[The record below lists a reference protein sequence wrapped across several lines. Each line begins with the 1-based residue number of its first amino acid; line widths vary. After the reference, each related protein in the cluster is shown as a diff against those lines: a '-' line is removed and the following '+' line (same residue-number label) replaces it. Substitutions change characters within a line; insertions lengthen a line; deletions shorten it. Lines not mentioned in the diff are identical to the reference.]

1 MALTHRERFIL
12 HSSAILSSQVGTSKD
27 EHNMIL
33 AMIVNNR
40 CRDLKDTKKIDQ
52 LLNDI
57 DEEIRNSSVLYKGD
71 LL

>member
-12 HSSAILSSQVGTSKD
+12 HSSAILSVKTGSTKD
-27 EHNMIL
+27 ERDIIL

-52 LLNDI
+52 LLDDI
-57 DEEIRNSSVLYKGD
+57 DEEIQNSSVLYKGD

>member
-12 HSSAILSSQVGTSKD
+12 HSSAILSVKTDTKD
-27 EHNMIL
+27 ERDIIL

-40 CRDLKDTKKIDQ
+40 CRDLKDTKKIDK
-52 LLNDI
+52 LLDDI
-57 DEEIRNSSVLYKGD
+57 DEEIQNSSVLYKGN

>member
-12 HSSAILSSQVGTSKD
+12 HSSAILSVKTDTKD
-27 EHNMIL
+27 ERDIIL

-52 LLNDI
+52 LLDDI
-57 DEEIRNSSVLYKGD
+57 DEEIQNSSVLYKGD